1 MLNQDLL
8 YFQAMHCI
16 SDIVSTWEILW
27 LSLCIF
33 YSEWSSVLSFQY
45 VGQFG
50 SSGFT
55 LISHSLRSWKAIER
69 GSSIHISISKRSS
82 RFVFKLRQLWIS
94 SSTKYESLSH
104 QEMMILQSEGESGA
118 DIKCC
123 VWVVGEVNQCH
134 WTDSLGVKLRWGGSR
149 QCLHRRLVDI
159 PEHTIIVNSWNR
171 SVEWIWD
178 YPQIISRLLDS
189 IWIQIS

>member
-1 MLNQDLL
+1 MSSPQFLL
-8 YFQAMHCI
+8 KGFNIKTKI

-82 RFVFKLRQLWIS
+82 RFVFELWIS
-94 SSTKYESLSH
+94 SSTEYESLTH

-123 VWVVGEVNQCH
+123 VWVVGEVKQCH
-134 WTDSLGVKLRWGGSR
+134 WSESLGVKLRWDSR
-149 QCLHRRLVDI
+149 QCLHWWLVDI

-171 SVEWIWD
+171 SVE
-178 YPQIISRLLDS
+178 
-189 IWIQIS
+189 